1 MRMKAAVY
9 HGPRDIRVEQVE
21 RPVTGDD
28 EVLVRVRACGICG
41 SDLHMYRLG
50 MFEVLGRPIDEDR
63 RIMGHEL
70 SGEIVE
76 VGEKVSGFRVG
87 DRITGLGH
95 GGFAEYV
102 AVPVTK
108 RSPHIL
114 PEPISFEDG
123 ATLEPLATSLHG
135 VSLGRPAAGETVVV
149 LGAGIIGLGCVQA
162 IRATVDCHVIAVD
175 VSERR
180 LNMAKRLGAD
190 AVVNLSETDSV
201 EAVIELT
208 GGAKPVERFGVRGGN
223 ADLVIDCAGAPSSP
237 NQGLLMLKQQ
247 YGRLVL
253 VALFERPV
261 DLDFNQVV
269 RKHVAIYGSWT
280 WTGDDYRRAIELVE
294 SGKVQRRPLISH
306 ALDLDDAP
314 EGFAIQDQP
323 GAAIKV
329 VLKP

>member
-21 RPVTGDD
+21 RPVPGEHD
-28 EVLVRVRACGICG
+28 VLVRVRACGICG

-50 MFEVLGRPIDEDR
+50 MFEVLGRRIGDNR

-76 VGEKVSGFRVG
+76 VGEKVSGFSVG

-102 AVPVTK
+102 PVRVTE

-114 PEPISFEDG
+114 PESVTFEEG

-135 VSLGRPAAGETVVV
+135 VSLGKPAAGETVVV
-149 LGAGIIGLGCVQA
+149 LGAGIIGLGCIQA
-162 IRATVDCHVIAVD
+162 IRASVDCRIIAVD
-175 VSERR
+175 ASERR
-180 LNMAKRLGAD
+180 LNMAKNLGAD
-190 AVVNLSETDSV
+190 AAVNLTETDPV
-201 EAVIELT
+201 EAVIDLT
-208 GGAKPVERFGVRGGN
+208 GGARPVERFGVRGGN

-237 NQGLLMLKQQ
+237 DQGLLMLKQQ
-247 YGRLVL
+247 FGRLVL

-261 DLDFNQVV
+261 DMDFNQVV
-269 RKHVAIYGSWT
+269 RKHVAVYGSWT
-280 WTGDDYRRAIELVE
+280 WTGDDYRRAIALVE
-294 SGKVQRRPLISH
+294 SGKVRRGPLISH
-306 ALDLDDAP
+306 VLDLEDAP
-314 EGFAIQDQP
+314 EAFAVQDRP
-323 GAAIKV
+323 DAAIKV

>member
-21 RPVTGDD
+21 RPRPGEHD
-28 EVLVRVRACGICG
+28 VLVRVRACGICG

-50 MFEVLGRPIDEDR
+50 MFEVLGRRIDDKR

-76 VGEKVSGFRVG
+76 VGEKVSGFSVG

-102 AVPVTK
+102 PVRVTE
-108 RSPHIL
+108 RSPHLL
-114 PEPISFEDG
+114 PESVSFEEG

-135 VSLGRPAAGETVVV
+135 VSLGRPAAGETVIV

-162 IRATVDCHVIAVD
+162 IRASFDCRVIAVD
-175 VSERR
+175 SSERR
-180 LNMAKRLGAD
+180 LDMARRLGAD
-190 AVVNLSETDSV
+190 AAVNLSETDPV

-208 GGAKPVERFGVRGGN
+208 GGARPVERFGVRGGN

-237 NQGLLMLKQQ
+237 NQGLLMLKQE
-247 YGRLVL
+247 YGRLVF
-253 VALFERPV
+253 VALFESPA

-269 RKHVAIYGSWT
+269 RKHVEIYGSWT
-280 WTGDDYRRAIELVE
+280 WTGDDYRRAVALVE
-294 SGKVQRRPLISH
+294 SGEVQRRPLISH
-306 ALDLDDAP
+306 VIDLDDAP
-314 EGFAIQDQP
+314 KAFAVQDRP
-323 GAAIKV
+323 DAAIKV

>member
-1 MRMKAAVY
+1 MKAAVY

-21 RPVTGDD
+21 RPGPGEHD
-28 EVLVRVRACGICG
+28 VLVRVRACGICG

-50 MFEVLGRPIDEDR
+50 MFEVLGRRIDEHR

-76 VGEKVSGFRVG
+76 VGEMVSGFSVG

-102 AVPVTK
+102 PVRVTE

-114 PEPISFEDG
+114 PESVTFEEG

-135 VSLGRPAAGETVVV
+135 VSLGKPAAGETVVV
-149 LGAGIIGLGCVQA
+149 LGAGIIGLGCIQA
-162 IRATVDCHVIAVD
+162 IRASVDCRIIAVD
-175 VSERR
+175 ASERR
-180 LNMAKRLGAD
+180 LNMAKNLGA
-190 AVVNLSETDSV
+190 AAVNLTETDPV
-201 EAVIELT
+201 EAVIDLT
-208 GGAKPVERFGVRGGN
+208 GGARPVERFGVRGGN

-237 NQGLLMLKQQ
+237 DQGLLMLKQQ
-247 YGRLVL
+247 FGRLVL

-261 DLDFNQVV
+261 DMDFNQVV
-269 RKHVAIYGSWT
+269 RKHVAVYGSWT

-294 SGKVQRRPLISH
+294 SGKVQRGPLISH
-306 ALDLDDAP
+306 VLDLEDAP
-314 EGFAIQDQP
+314 EAFAVQDRP
-323 GAAIKV
+323 DAAIKV
-329 VLKP
+329 MLKP

>member
-1 MRMKAAVY
+1 MQMKAAVY
-9 HGPRDIRVEQVE
+9 HGPRDIRVEQVD
-21 RPVTGDD
+21 RPEIGDHD
-28 EVLVRVRACGICG
+28 VLVRVKACGICG

-50 MFEVLGRPIDEDR
+50 MFEVLGRPIDAQR

-76 VGEKVSGFRVG
+76 MGAQVNGFNIG
-87 DRITGLGH
+87 DRITGVGQ

-102 AVPVTK
+102 PVPVTE

-114 PEPISFEDG
+114 PGTISFEDG

-135 VSLGRPAAGETVVV
+135 VSLGQPTDGETVVV
-149 LGAGIIGLGCVQA
+149 LGAGIIGLGCIQA
-162 IRATVDCHVIAVD
+162 IRATVDCRIIAVD
-175 VSERR
+175 ASEQR
-180 LNMAKRLGAD
+180 LEMAESLGAD
-190 AVVNLSETDSV
+190 ASVNLTETDSV

-208 GGAKPVERFGVRGGN
+208 GGARPVERFGVRGGN
-223 ADLVIDCAGAPSSP
+223 ADLVIDCAGAPTSP

-247 YGRLVL
+247 NGRLVC
-253 VALFERPV
+253 VALFERPA

-294 SGKVQRRPLISH
+294 SGKVDRQPLISH
-306 ALDLDDAP
+306 ALNLDEAP

-323 GAAIKV
+323 GASIKV
-329 VLKP
+329 VLRP

>member
-21 RPVTGDD
+21 RPVPGEHD
-28 EVLVRVRACGICG
+28 VLVRVRACGICG

-50 MFEVLGRPIDEDR
+50 MFEVLGRRIDEHR

-76 VGEKVSGFRVG
+76 VGEKVSGFSVG

-102 AVPVTK
+102 PVRVTE

-114 PEPISFEDG
+114 PESVTFEEG

-135 VSLGRPAAGETVVV
+135 VSLGMPAAGETVVV
-149 LGAGIIGLGCVQA
+149 LGAGIIGLGCIQA
-162 IRATVDCHVIAVD
+162 IRASVDCRIIAVD
-175 VSERR
+175 ASERR
-180 LNMAKRLGAD
+180 LNMAKNLGAD
-190 AVVNLSETDSV
+190 AAVNLTETDPV

-208 GGAKPVERFGVRGGN
+208 GGARPVERFGVRGGD

-237 NQGLLMLKQQ
+237 DQGLLMLKQQ

-253 VALFERPV
+253 VALFEHSAE
-261 DLDFNQVV
+261 LDFNQVV
-269 RKHVAIYGSWT
+269 RKHVVLYGSWT
-280 WTGDDYRRAIELVE
+280 WTGDDYRRAIALVE
-294 SGKVQRRPLISH
+294 SGKVQRGPLISH
-306 ALDLDDAP
+306 VLDLEDAP
-314 EGFAIQDQP
+314 EAFAVQDRP
-323 GAAIKV
+323 DAAIKV
-329 VLKP
+329 MLKP

>member
-21 RPVTGDD
+21 RPGPGAHD
-28 EVLVRVRACGICG
+28 VLVRVRACGICG

-50 MFEVLGRPIDEDR
+50 MFEVLGRRIDEHR

-76 VGEKVSGFRVG
+76 VGEKVSGFSVG

-102 AVPVTK
+102 PVRVTE

-114 PEPISFEDG
+114 PESVTFEEG

-135 VSLGRPAAGETVVV
+135 VSLGKPAAGETVVV
-149 LGAGIIGLGCVQA
+149 LGAGIIGLGCIQA
-162 IRATVDCHVIAVD
+162 IRASVDCRIIAVD
-175 VSERR
+175 ASERR
-180 LNMAKRLGAD
+180 LNMAKNLGAD
-190 AVVNLSETDSV
+190 AAVNLTETDPV

-208 GGAKPVERFGVRGGN
+208 GGARPVERFGVRGGD

-237 NQGLLMLKQQ
+237 DQGLLMLKQQ

-261 DLDFNQVV
+261 DMDFNQVV
-269 RKHVAIYGSWT
+269 RKHVVLYGSWT
-280 WTGDDYRRAIELVE
+280 WTGDDYRRAITLVE
-294 SGKVQRRPLISH
+294 SGKVRRGPLISH
-306 ALDLDDAP
+306 VLDLDEAP
-314 EGFAIQDQP
+314 EAFAVQDRP
-323 GAAIKV
+323 DAAIKV

>member
-21 RPVTGDD
+21 RPGTGDD

-114 PEPISFEDG
+114 PEPISFDDG

-135 VSLGRPAAGETVVV
+135 VSLGRPSPGETVVV

-162 IRATVDCHVIAVD
+162 IRATVDCRVIAVD

-190 AVVNLSETDSV
+190 AIVNLSETDSV

-208 GGAKPVERFGVRGGN
+208 GGAKPVEPFGVRGGN

-237 NQGLLMLKQQ
+237 NQGLLMLKQK

-261 DLDFNQVV
+261 DMDFNQVV

-294 SGKVQRRPLISH
+294 SGKVRRRPLISH